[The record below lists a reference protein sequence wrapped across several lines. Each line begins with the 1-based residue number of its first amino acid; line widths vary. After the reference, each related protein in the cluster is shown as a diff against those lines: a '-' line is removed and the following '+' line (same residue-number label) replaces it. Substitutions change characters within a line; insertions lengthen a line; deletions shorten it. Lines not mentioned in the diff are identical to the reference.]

1 MQFMT
6 STGSNRAQGLLCYSQ
21 KVPLCPTMP
30 PPGGSFVF
38 QLLDVVP
45 NKSVKIIL
53 HETQHTIRSLLFVV
67 FLSLSLSLSVTM
79 MFFRSLFSFFLSIF
93 FTPTP
98 CYLFVAFLS
107 SRYPVQSQRSQ
118 MPVSTRVKIIALTC
132 LGSQTL
138 AIGESITVW
147 LDSLSILDLS
157 ASFRQMTTYP
167 NQILTS

>member
-79 MFFRSLFSFFLSIF
+79 MFFRSFVLFFLSFCLSFLLPHRVISLLHF
-93 FTPTP
+93 
-98 CYLFVAFLS
+98 CHRDILFNL
-107 SRYPVQSQRSQ
+107 
-118 MPVSTRVKIIALTC
+118 KDHKC
-132 LGSQTL
+132 LCPLGL
-138 AIGESITVW
+138 K
-147 LDSLSILDLS
+147 SLH
-157 ASFRQMTTYP
+157 
-167 NQILTS
+167 

>member
-38 QLLDVVP
+38 HILDVVH

-67 FLSLSLSLSVTM
+67 LLSLSLSLSL
-79 MFFRSLFSFFLSIF
+79 SLCHYDVLSFSFFFLSV
-93 FTPTP
+93 
-98 CYLFVAFLS
+98 YLFYSHTVLS
-107 SRYPVQSQRSQ
+107 LCCIFVIEISCSIS
-118 MPVSTRVKIIALTC
+118 KITNAC
-132 LGSQTL
+132 
-138 AIGESITVW
+138 VH
-147 LDSLSILDLS
+147 
-157 ASFRQMTTYP
+157 
-167 NQILTS
+167 